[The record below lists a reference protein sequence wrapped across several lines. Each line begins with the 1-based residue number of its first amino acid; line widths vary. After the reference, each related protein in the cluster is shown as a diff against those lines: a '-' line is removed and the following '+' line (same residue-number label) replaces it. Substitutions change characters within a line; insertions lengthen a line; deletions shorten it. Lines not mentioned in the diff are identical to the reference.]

1 VNIGSPPGIAP
12 NVARRAVEWWLDLQS
27 GDITDS
33 QRRAFECWRTEHADH
48 DRAWRHIQSVSQR
61 LQMVN
66 ESPAASAARAA
77 LTRPRSPARRAGI
90 KALVVLFFAG
100 GTAWL
105 ARDQITWRGWSADL
119 RTSTGEQRNVTLADG
134 TRLMLN
140 TASAVDVRFSD
151 TERRIVLIRGEIMV
165 VTGHDDGPAPRP
177 FVAQTAQGVSIPL
190 GTRFSLRQEDSTTRL
205 DVFEGAVKVE
215 PGRAPGVSKV
225 VRAGERMRFT
235 ATQTMSIEPTST
247 DTAAWTQGMLVAS
260 NMRLAD
266 FLSELR
272 RYRDGYVRCDPS
284 IADFRLSGT
293 YPLSDTDRVLNTLAS
308 TLPVE
313 LEYITRYWVTVKP
326 ARS

>member
-33 QRRAFECWRTEHADH
+33 QRRAFECWRAEHADH

-66 ESPAASAARAA
+66 ESPAARAA
-77 LTRPRSPARRAGI
+77 LTRPRSRARRAGV
-90 KALVVLFFAG
+90 KALVLLFFAG

-105 ARDQITWRGWSADL
+105 ARDQIVWRGWNADL

-134 TRLMLN
+134 TRLTLN

-151 TERRIVLIRGEIMV
+151 TERRIVLLRGEIMV
-165 VTGHDDGPAPRP
+165 VTGHDDGRAPRP
-177 FVAQTAQGVSIPL
+177 FVAQTAQGLSIPL

-215 PGRAPGVSKV
+215 PARAPGVSKV

-235 ATQTMSIEPTST
+235 ATQIMPIEPVSA

-266 FLSELR
+266 FLSELG

-293 YPLSDTDRVLNTLAS
+293 YPLSNTDRVLNTLAS
-308 TLPVE
+308 TLSVE
-313 LEYITRYWVTVKP
+313 VEYITRYWVTVKP

>member
-1 VNIGSPPGIAP
+1 VSIGTPPGIAP
-12 NVARRAVEWWLDLQS
+12 DVARRAVEWWLDLQS

-33 QRRAFECWRTEHADH
+33 QRRAFECWRAEHADH

-61 LQMVN
+61 LQTLN

-77 LTRPRSPARRAGI
+77 LTRPRSPARRAGV
-90 KALVVLFFAG
+90 KTLVLLFFAG

-105 ARDQITWRGWSADL
+105 ARDQIAWRGWSADL
-119 RTSTGEQRNVTLADG
+119 RTGTGEQRNVTLADG
-134 TRLMLN
+134 TRLMLD

-151 TERRIVLIRGEIMV
+151 TERRIVLLRGEIMV

-190 GTRFSLRQEDSTTRL
+190 GTRFSLRQEPSMTRL
-205 DVFEGAVKVE
+205 DVFEGVVKVE
-215 PGRAPGVSKV
+215 PARAPRASKV
-225 VRAGERMRFT
+225 VHAGERMRFS
-235 ATQTMSIEPTST
+235 ATQIMPIEPASA

-260 NMRLAD
+260 NMRLGD
-266 FLSELR
+266 FLSELG
-272 RYRDGYVRCDPS
+272 RYRDGYLRCDPS

-293 YPLSDTDRVLNTLAS
+293 FPLSDTDRVLKTLAT

-313 LEYITRYWVTVKP
+313 VEYVTRYWVTVKP
-326 ARS
+326 AR

>member
-1 VNIGSPPGIAP
+1 MSIGTPPGIAP
-12 NVARRAVEWWLDLQS
+12 DVARRAVEWWLDLQS

-33 QRRAFECWRTEHADH
+33 QRRAFECWRAEHADH

-61 LQMVN
+61 LQTLN

-77 LTRPRSPARRAGI
+77 LTRPRSPARRAGV
-90 KALVVLFFAG
+90 KTLVLLFFAG

-105 ARDQITWRGWSADL
+105 ARDQIAWRGWSADL
-119 RTSTGEQRNVTLADG
+119 RTGTGEQRNVTLADG
-134 TRLMLN
+134 TRLMLD

-151 TERRIVLIRGEIMV
+151 TERRIVLLRGEIMV

-190 GTRFSLRQEDSTTRL
+190 GTRFSLRQEPSMTRL
-205 DVFEGAVKVE
+205 DVFEGVVKAE
-215 PGRAPGVSKV
+215 PARAPGASKV
-225 VRAGERMRFT
+225 VHAGERMRFS
-235 ATQTMSIEPTST
+235 ATQIMPIEPASA

-260 NMRLAD
+260 NMRLGD
-266 FLSELR
+266 FLSELG
-272 RYRDGYVRCDPS
+272 RYRDGYLRCDPS

-293 YPLSDTDRVLNTLAS
+293 FPLPDTDRVLKTLAT

-313 LEYITRYWVTVKP
+313 VEYVTRYWVTVKP
-326 ARS
+326 AR